1 MVGSWLAGRFK
12 SSVCVTI
19 PVSFTESVP
28 QPAVQLLLG
37 DELQKI
43 AQMLNFVTIVAQ
55 TRPSRVSGR
64 GCRFGNCCNRCNRRS
79 TTLPISFFEV
89 EVKKQG

>member
-1 MVGSWLAGRFK
+1 VGSWLAGRFK

-43 AQMLNFVTIVAQ
+43 AQMLNFVTIVVELDRLGFLGADADLA
-55 TRPSRVSGR
+55 TVVIADRP
-64 GCRFGNCCNRCNRRS
+64 
-79 TTLPISFFEV
+79 LWQSFFRV
-89 EVKKQG
+89 

>member
-12 SSVCVTI
+12 SSVCATI

-55 TRPSRVSGR
+55 TRPSRVSEP
-64 GCRFGNCCNRCNRRS
+64 GCRFGNCCNRRS
-79 TTLPISFFEV
+79 TPLAISFFEL

>member
-1 MVGSWLAGRFK
+1 MVGRWLAGRFK
-12 SSVCVTI
+12 SWVCVTI

-43 AQMLNFVTIVAQ
+43 AQMLNFVTIVDQ

-64 GCRFGNCCNRCNRRS
+64 GCRFGNCCNRRS
-79 TTLPISFFEV
+79 TPLAISFFEL